1 MSTQLKTA
9 TGAATGTA
17 KEFRDFILRGN
28 VVDLAVG
35 VIIGGA
41 FGAIIKAL
49 TADLITPL
57 IGMFGKVDLSNL
69 NTTIN
74 GAKFGFGDFLN
85 TVISFIIVAAV
96 VFFLVVKPIN
106 HLMALRKTE
115 APVDPLTRDCP
126 HCLSS
131 IPTAATRC
139 AFCTSEVAA
148 VGELAD

>member
-1 MSTQLKTA
+1 M
-9 TGAATGTA
+9 GIA

-41 FGAIIKAL
+41 FGGIVTAL
-49 TADLITPL
+49 TKDIITPF

-85 TVISFIIVAAV
+85 LVISFLITAFV
-96 VFFLVVKPIN
+96 VFFFVVKPVN
-106 HLMALRKTE
+106 HLMSLRKTE
-115 APVDPLTRDCP
+115 TPVAPTTRECP
-126 HCLSS
+126 YCLSS
-131 IPTAATRC
+131 IPAQASRC
-139 AFCTSEVAA
+139 AFCTAEVAA
-148 VGELAD
+148 